1 MSKATQNV
9 AGAEA
14 AAVPVVEPRSA
25 QGQIGPCYEPGGRS
39 DLAVGEGT
47 GPGDELVGRARSVLC
62 LDSVVRQRLVW
73 VVGEGPE
80 AGHAD
85 PRSERVVVVSR
96 QAYEGEHLARRRGFP
111 TGGPVGRFA
120 ARGYRSSAGARRR
133 AWQGL
138 PPRLG
143 AFGPPGRVRRAPR
156 RVGRVTASHTSPPLL
171 RCRSRRSEDTKRPHC
186 A

>member
-47 GPGDELVGRARSVLC
+47 GPGDELVGRARGVLC

-73 VVGEGPE
+73 VGGEGPE

-85 PRSERVVVVSR
+85 PRSERIVVVSR
-96 QAYEGEHLARRRGFP
+96 QAYEGENLARLRI
-111 TGGPVGRFA
+111 
-120 ARGYRSSAGARRR
+120 
-133 AWQGL
+133 
-138 PPRLG
+138 
-143 AFGPPGRVRRAPR
+143 
-156 RVGRVTASHTSPPLL
+156 HHDDDPPLQPGGVDSPLEGLLGDLLLAAIDRQPERGAGRGRGCLHDLERSARLVAFDAL
-171 RCRSRRSEDTKRPHC
+171 R
-186 A
+186 AGLAA